1 VEAGGVKGRVEKGNR
16 MVGKVFG
23 GGSESGWLRC
33 GAANEEGECRGIYN
47 YKTHKAD
54 RCKAE
59 LGYPES
65 GHPRHVE
72 SGFMR
77 MNF

>member
-1 VEAGGVKGRVEKGNR
+1 VEAGGVKGRVEKGNK

-54 RCKAE
+54 CVR
-59 LGYPES
+59 LNWVIPS
-65 GHPRHVE
+65 QVIHV
-72 SGFMR
+72 M
-77 MNF
+77 